1 MRRARDEEAKLKPDD
16 PKVQE
21 DYKNFL
27 KDKWEFELSEYA
39 QWAENY
45 PTDMSIRFEWAKRL
59 FELRRFDEAI
69 PAFQQSANDP
79 KHRAEAAI
87 YLGRSFYEAGFPDEA
102 AQVLDTAI
110 NEYPNRNDEK
120 SKQLFYWRGRALE
133 AMNEIEAALKHFSQV
148 AQWQFGYED
157 VNQRVKK
164 LRDEQRKR

>member
-1 MRRARDEEAKLKPDD
+1 MHSGRR
-16 PKVQE
+16 
-21 DYKNFL
+21 
-27 KDKWEFELSEYA
+27 
-39 QWAENY
+39 
-45 PTDMSIRFEWAKRL
+45 TIRPIWAKRL
-59 FELRRFDEAI
+59 FELGRFDEAI

-102 AQVLDTAI
+102 SQVLETAI
-110 NEYPNRNDEK
+110 NEYTNRNDEK

-133 AMNEIEAALKHFSQV
+133 EMNEIEAALKHYSQV

-164 LRDEQRKR
+164 LREDRNKR

>member
-1 MRRARDEEAKLKPDD
+1 MRRAREEEAKLKPDD
-16 PKVQE
+16 AQVQE
-21 DYKNFL
+21 DYKHFL
-27 KDKWEFELSEYA
+27 KDKWEFELGEYA

-59 FELRRFDEAI
+59 FELGRFDEAI

-102 AQVLDTAI
+102 SQVLETAI
-110 NEYPNRNDEK
+110 NEYTNRNDEK

-133 AMNEIEAALKHFSQV
+133 EMNEIEAALKHYSQV

-164 LRDEQRKR
+164 LREDRNKR